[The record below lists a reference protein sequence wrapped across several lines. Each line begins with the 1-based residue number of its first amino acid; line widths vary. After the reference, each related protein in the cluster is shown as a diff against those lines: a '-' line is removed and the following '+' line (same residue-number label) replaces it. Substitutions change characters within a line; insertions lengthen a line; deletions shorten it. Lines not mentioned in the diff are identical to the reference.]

1 MKRRYLFISIGLA
14 AIAIVLGVKLFE
26 IWLSAPAEISYED
39 AASKPAERTIPPGQ
53 IPSTSDYQ
61 AIIEKDIF
69 RPSRTK
75 PAPAVVDVKALPKFN
90 LYGVIMV
97 GEKKRAILGSDEP
110 LRKPQSFKIG
120 DVVIEGFTVADILR
134 DRIVLKR
141 GAEQLEIALKSAF
154 INLPS
159 PWKKMSSQIGSYG
172 AVGPDA
178 ATKQPPTSFFQM
190 GDKPPIPGLPPA
202 KPSVLVVPAPTN
214 TKSKKP

>member
-1 MKRRYLFISIGLA
+1 MKRRYLFISIVLA

-26 IWLSAPAEISYED
+26 IWLSAPTETIYED
-39 AASKPAERTIPPGQ
+39 AATKPTERTIPIGQ

-75 PAPAVVDVKALPKFN
+75 PAPVLVEVKPTPRFN

-110 LRKPQSFKIG
+110 QKKPQSFKIG
-120 DVVIEGFTVADILR
+120 DAVIEGYMVADILR
-134 DRIVLKR
+134 DRVVLKR

-159 PWKKMSSQIGSYG
+159 PWKKITGSYG
-172 AVGPDA
+172 VIGTA
-178 ATKQPPTSFFQM
+178 AASKQQPSSFFQI
-190 GDKPPIPGLPPA
+190 GDKAPIPGLPPA
-202 KPSVLVVPAPTN
+202 KPSVIVVPAPTN
-214 TKSKKP
+214 TKPPQK

>member
-39 AASKPAERTIPPGQ
+39 AALKPTERTIPTGQ
-53 IPSTSDYQ
+53 IPSPSDYQ
-61 AIIEKDIF
+61 AIIEKDLF

-75 PAPAVVDVKALPKFN
+75 PASVVVEVKPAPRFN

-120 DVVIEGFTVADILR
+120 DVVIEGYTVADILR
-134 DRIVLKR
+134 DRVILKR

-159 PWKKMSSQIGSYG
+159 PWKKITGSYG

-178 ATKQPPTSFFQM
+178 ASKQPPSSFFQI

-202 KPSVLVVPAPTN
+202 KPSVIVVPAPTN